1 VSLLKNFIRGVK
13 IMKTLIVDKKGVLSF
28 KDVPIPIYNEYQALV
43 KTVSC
48 GVCNGTDS
56 KLLHG
61 QFKGFAYERDY
72 PLMLGHEGVGRVVEV
87 GAKVT
92 GYKVGDVVLL
102 PFVDAIEGLHSGW
115 GAYSEYG
122 VVSDARALTEAG
134 LAVGGPDFPE
144 SACAQTLVPPDI
156 DPVDAAMIITL
167 REVLS
172 SIKTFGFG
180 ANQSVAIFGCGP
192 VGMTFIRFM
201 SLLGVSPIIAFDI
214 DDGKLEVAL
223 KNGAAYA
230 FNSKT
235 SDVVEQ
241 VRGICPSG
249 VDFVLDAVGMLWLV
263 NQGMEL
269 IRDRGKICCYGIS
282 PKCSMELDWSKA
294 PYNWNLCF
302 QQMPSKKEEGE
313 AHNQVLAWLR
323 SGAIRLRD
331 YISDYVEF
339 KDVIDV
345 FRKIQN
351 REIALKCIVRY

>member
-1 VSLLKNFIRGVK
+1 
-13 IMKTLIVDKKGVLSF
+13 MKTLLVDKNGALSF
-28 KDVPIPIYNEYQALV
+28 GDVPIPSYGEYQALV
-43 KTVSC
+43 KTISC
-48 GVCNGTDS
+48 GVCNGTDT

-61 QFKGFAYERDY
+61 EFKGFTYEKDY
-72 PLMLGHEGVGRVVEV
+72 PLMLGHEGVGRVVEI
-87 GAKVT
+87 GGKVT

-102 PFVDAIEGLHSGW
+102 PFVDSVEGISSGW

-122 VVSDARALTEAG
+122 VVTDAKALMQAG
-134 LAVGGPDFPE
+134 FAVGSAGFPE
-144 SACAQTLVPPDI
+144 SACAQTIIPPDI

-172 SIKTFGFG
+172 SIKTFGFK
-180 ANQSVAIFGCGP
+180 ANQSVVIFGCGP

-201 SLLGVSPIIAFDI
+201 SLLGVYPIIAFDI
-214 DDGKLEVAL
+214 DDSKLEAAL

-230 FNSKT
+230 FNSKKD
-235 SDVVEQ
+235 DVVKS
-241 VRGICPSG
+241 VRGICPDG
-249 VDFVLDAVGMLWLV
+249 VDFVLDAVGVLGLI

-313 AHNQVLAWLR
+313 AQNQILAWLR
-323 SGAIRLRD
+323 CGVIKLTD

-339 KDVIDV
+339 KDVINV
-345 FRKIQN
+345 FDKLQN